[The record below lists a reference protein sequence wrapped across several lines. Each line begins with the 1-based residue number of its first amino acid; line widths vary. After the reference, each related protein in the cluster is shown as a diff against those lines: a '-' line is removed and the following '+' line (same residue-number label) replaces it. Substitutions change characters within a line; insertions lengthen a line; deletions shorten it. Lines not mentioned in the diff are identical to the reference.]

1 MALHLG
7 QQFNL
12 GQISSRDSATFR
24 NQRPISKPFFR
35 QTPIFLRVLLI
46 SFSLA
51 LATQLT
57 GCAALSER
65 EEAKKNGPFSRV
77 YFATYEEVEIALKQ
91 AMIRYPQKIDNTE
104 AGIFETDFIKGD
116 ARFRPPHKEV
126 KFSPGYRYR
135 LLVRLVRGRSDDKQQ
150 ATKVQ
155 IVKKVEVARDFFS
168 EPEAAESDGLEEQV
182 ILYRIGR
189 ELQLARAV
197 AKATDKKNRPQK

>member
-1 MALHLG
+1 MALHLR
-7 QQFNL
+7 QQFSL
-12 GQISSRDSATFR
+12 GQISSRDSVTFQ
-24 NQRPISKPFFR
+24 NQRPISKLVLR
-35 QTPIFLRVLLI
+35 QAPLLLRALLI
-46 SFSLA
+46 LFA
-51 LATQLT
+51 VVLATQLT

-65 EEAKKNGPFSRV
+65 EEAKKAGPFSRV

-104 AGIFETDFIKGD
+104 AGIFETDFIKGE

-135 LLVRLVRGRSDDKQQ
+135 LLVRLVRGRSEDKQQ

-197 AKATDKKNRPQK
+197 AKATDKKNRSQK